1 MGKEVSPQKKKVV
14 YLICSIII
22 AFTVFVCTVI
32 IMSALLSTSLV
43 ESETS
48 VTEES
53 PKVDT
58 ASFDEI
64 YHAYKENEIV
74 ADEAYKGNRYRVTGK
89 IAGISNDGLL
99 NLGGGATLTLN
110 VELDNVI
117 VVLIASFDETQIE
130 SLKSVKVGDTTT
142 FTGKC
147 LSYGSWSDCE
157 LVLEE

>member
-32 IMSALLSTSLV
+32 IASALLSTSLV

-48 VTEES
+48 VTEEIG
-53 PKVDT
+53 T

-74 ADEAYKGNRYRVTGK
+74 ADEAYKGNRYQVTGK

-110 VELDNVI
+110 VDLDNVI

-142 FTGKC
+142 FIGKC

-157 LVLEE
+157 LVLED